1 LRQAQAEIRHL
12 EELRL
17 QEELRRHEATRSESA
32 AKAEALRQEELR
44 RQDAERIRLE
54 EVKARRRVFLRKAR
68 PAIIV
73 LVVLFLAFI
82 FICSTCISNQLKVNE
97 QRLKAE
103 TLCHEKSV
111 DEQRQKTLLQEEK
124 THRQKTLRE
133 KAKAEALIQENH
145 RQEILQK
152 EVAAKEAIRLKE
164 VEVKAKAEAFAQEA
178 RLKEA
183 EAEAKAKEA
192 DVLAQETRLKEAEA
206 EAQRQKVAI
215 RLMEAKEGL
224 MKLLEEKNL
233 FVSKLENK
241 FIRDEGIVGSVKKW
255 QNDVQVWSELYPDD
269 ALLLRQAMNEK
280 EQLEQL
286 LNQSQRATAT
296 LEQFRHAPDIKSFF
310 AAREK
315 LCSSYAN
322 YSGVSQLG
330 PLSISS
336 NIEQVPISVN
346 GEKKDLQFLFV
357 GIVDFIPDQ
366 EGENSPLLRQGADS
380 SHPLYIL
387 RRNSNGKIKIYE
399 AFKPQRG
406 HCGWKAILSIGNSY
420 KQGEPLF
427 SILSDR
433 KAIDF
438 YSTYDVPH

>member
-1 LRQAQAEIRHL
+1 
-12 EELRL
+12 
-17 QEELRRHEATRSESA
+17 
-32 AKAEALRQEELR
+32 
-44 RQDAERIRLE
+44 
-54 EVKARRRVFLRKAR
+54 VFLRKAR

-164 VEVKAKAEAFAQEA
+164 VEVKAKAEALAQEA
-178 RLKEA
+178 RLKEAEVAAKAKEADALAQETRLKEA

-322 YSGVSQLG
+322 YQGVSQLG